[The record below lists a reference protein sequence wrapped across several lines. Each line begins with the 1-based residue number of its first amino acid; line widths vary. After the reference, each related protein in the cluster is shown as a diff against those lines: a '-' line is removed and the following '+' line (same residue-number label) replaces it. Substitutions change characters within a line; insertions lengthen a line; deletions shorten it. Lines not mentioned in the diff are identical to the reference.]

1 MNELKRISG
10 NLVLSVI
17 VVVVVLMLFIPL
29 PTGIV
34 DILIILNIVA
44 AISVILVAISAPDA
58 LGFSTFPTVLLILTV
73 FRIAITI
80 STARLIL
87 GGDNDVPYP
96 ETLDRA
102 GGMIRLMGEF
112 VGGNNIVVGAIIFLL
127 LILVQ
132 LLVVT
137 RGAERVSEVA
147 ARFTLDAMP
156 GKQMAID
163 ADLNS
168 GIIDE
173 AEARKRRRDV
183 AREADF
189 YGSMDGASKFVKGDN
204 IVGILSTAIIIIGG
218 LIIGSLAGVEN
229 SVQVFVILAIGDGL
243 SSQIPALLIS
253 TATGII
259 VTKAATD
266 ETLGA
271 DVAKQFT
278 REPYI
283 LLVGGGTLI
292 LLSFLPRAPGFTMWV
307 IGLALIAMG
316 ILQIRSRKKAD
327 IGPLIEPIEEE
338 AQETRKMENVVNLL
352 QVDPIELLFG
362 YGIIP
367 LAEPSQGG
375 DLLDRVVMLR
385 RQCATEMGLIVPVV
399 RMRDDIRFANNE
411 YAIRIKGN
419 EVARGEIILDH
430 YLAMNPGTVEE
441 DIIGIDTIEPAFGL
455 PAKWIS
461 GREREKA
468 ELYGYTIVDPPSV
481 IATHLT
487 EVVRSHAHELL
498 GRQQTQVL
506 VDTLRQAQPSLVE
519 DIVPKLFSLGE
530 VQKLLSN
537 LLREGISIRD
547 MATIIE
553 TMGDYGVNTR
563 DADML
568 TEYVRQALKR
578 TITAKYAPDG
588 KVHVISLAPEL
599 ENKILE
605 SIRQTEH
612 GSYVALDADEIQRVF
627 GSVRS
632 AVERVQNLG
641 IAPVVLCSPVVRFHF
656 KRMVEGLAPDLVVL
670 SYNELLQNVD
680 IQADGMVTL

>member
-1 MNELKRISG
+1 MEMKKITG

-17 VVVVVLMLFIPL
+17 IVMVVLMIFVPL
-29 PTGIV
+29 PLV
-34 DILIILNIVA
+34 LIDVFITLNIVA
-44 AISVILVAISAPDA
+44 AITVILVAVSSPDA

-80 STARLIL
+80 STARRILLPLLPGEELTQNKAGNLI
-87 GGDNDVPYP
+87 GVFGQ
-96 ETLDRA
+96 
-102 GGMIRLMGEF
+102 F
-112 VGGNNIVVGAIIFLL
+112 VGGGSLAVGVVIFIL

-132 LLVVT
+132 LIVVT

-168 GIIDE
+168 GVIDE
-173 AEARKRRRDV
+173 AEARRRRTNV

-204 IVGILSTAIIIIGG
+204 ILGIISTAAIVIGG
-218 LIIGSLAGVEN
+218 LVTFGLNADIA
-229 SVQVFVILAIGDGL
+229 ILAIGDGL

-253 TATGII
+253 FATGLI

-266 ETLGA
+266 ETLGS

-283 LLVGGGTLI
+283 LMVGGSVVL
-292 LLSFLPRAPGFTMWV
+292 LLSLIPGTPKIVMIPMGAALIV
-307 IGLALIAMG
+307 IGIM
-316 ILQIRSRKKAD
+316 QTRSRKNA
-327 IGPLIEPIEEE
+327 LVTEPAETVEAE
-338 AQETRKMENVVNLL
+338 AQETRKMENVVSLL

-375 DLLDRVVMLR
+375 DLLDRVVMIR
-385 RQCATEMGLIVPVV
+385 RQCATEMGLIVPVI

-411 YAIRIKGN
+411 YSIKIKGN
-419 EVARGEIILDH
+419 EVAHGEIVLDH
-430 YLAMNPGTVEE
+430 YLAMNPGTTEE
-441 DIIGIDTIEPAFGL
+441 EIIGIDTIEPAFGL
-455 PAKWIS
+455 PAKWVS
-461 GREREKA
+461 AREREKA

-487 EVVRSHAHELL
+487 EVVRTHAHELL
-498 GRQQTQVL
+498 GRQQVQVL
-506 VDTLRQAQPSLVE
+506 VENLKQIQPSLV
-519 DIVPKLFSLGE
+519 DDVIPKLFTLGE
-530 VQKLLSN
+530 LQKILAN

-547 MATIIE
+547 MSTVIE
-553 TMGDYGVNTR
+553 TMGDYGGITR

-578 TITAKYAPDG
+578 TITAKFAPDG
-588 KVHVISLAPEL
+588 KIHVITITPEL

-612 GSYVALDADEIQRVF
+612 GSYVALDAEEIQKVF
-627 GSVRS
+627 GSVRA
-632 AVERVQNLG
+632 AVERVQGLG

-656 KRMVEGLAPDLVVL
+656 KRMVEALAPDLAVL
-670 SYNELLQNVD
+670 SYNELLQNID

>member
-1 MNELKRISG
+1 MELKRISG

-17 VVVVVLMLFIPL
+17 VVMVVLMLFVQL
-29 PTGIV
+29 PTA
-34 DILIILNIVA
+34 LIDVLITLNIVA
-44 AISVILVAISAPDA
+44 AITVILVSISAPDA

-87 GGDNDVPYP
+87 GGDNTVPYP
-96 ETLDRA
+96 QTLDRA
-102 GGMIRLMGEF
+102 GSMIRLMGEF
-112 VGGNNIVVGAIIFLL
+112 VGGNDIVVGTIIFLL

-132 LLVVT
+132 LLVIT

-173 AEARKRRRDV
+173 TEARKRRRDV

-204 IVGILSTAIIIIGG
+204 IVGIITTAIIVIGG
-218 LIIGSLAGVEN
+218 LIIGSLAGMDNVAE
-229 SVQVFVILAIGDGL
+229 VFVILAIGDGL

-266 ETLGA
+266 ESLGT
-271 DVAKQFT
+271 DVARQFT

-283 LLVGGGTLI
+283 LFVAAGVII
-292 LLSFLPRAPGFTMWV
+292 LLSFLPGAPTFQMWL
-307 IGLALIAMG
+307 IGIALIVMG
-316 ILQIRSRKKAD
+316 VLQIRSAKKK
-327 IGPLIEPIEEE
+327 EEAATPAEAVEAE
-338 AQETRKMENVVNLL
+338 AQETRKMENVVTLL

-375 DLLDRVVMLR
+375 DLLDRVVMIR
-385 RQCATEMGLIVPVV
+385 RQCATEMGLIVPVI

-411 YAIRIKGN
+411 YSIKIKGN
-419 EVARGEIILDH
+419 EVAHGEIVLDH

-441 DIIGIDTIEPAFGL
+441 EIIGIDTVEPAFGL

-461 GREREKA
+461 AKEREKA

-487 EVVRSHAHELL
+487 EIVRTHAHELL
-498 GRQQTQVL
+498 GRQQV
-506 VDTLRQAQPSLVE
+506 QALIDNLKQNQTSLVE
-519 DIVPKLFSLGE
+519 DVIPKIFSLGE
-530 VQKLLSN
+530 VQKVLGN
-537 LLREGISIRD
+537 LLREGVSIRD
-547 MATIIE
+547 MGTIIE
-553 TMGDYGVNTR
+553 TMGDYGSVTR
-563 DADML
+563 DSDML

-578 TITAKYAPDG
+578 TITAKFAPEG
-588 KVHVISLAPEL
+588 KIHVVTLAPEL
-599 ENKILE
+599 ENKILD

-627 GSVRS
+627 ASVRA
-632 AVERVQNLG
+632 AVEKVQSLG

-656 KRMVEGLAPDLVVL
+656 KRMVEGLAPDLAVL
-670 SYNELLQNVD
+670 SYNELLQNID

>member
-1 MNELKRISG
+1 MDLKRISG

-17 VVVVVLMLFIPL
+17 VVLAVLLLIIPL
-29 PTGIV
+29 DTTLI
-34 DILIILNIVA
+34 DILITVNIAA
-44 AISVILVAISAPDA
+44 AITVILVSISAKDA

-73 FRIAITI
+73 FRTAINI
-80 STARLIL
+80 STTRQILGNNGYAGDLIL
-87 GGDNDVPYP
+87 TFGQ
-96 ETLDRA
+96 
-102 GGMIRLMGEF
+102 F
-112 VGGNNIVVGAIIFLL
+112 VGRGDVVIGSIIFLL

-168 GIIDE
+168 GVIDE
-173 AEARKRRRDV
+173 TEARKRRRDV

-204 IVGILSTAIIIIGG
+204 ILGILTTAINIIGG
-218 LIIGSLAGVEN
+218 LIISATRGGASYETYIIA
-229 SVQVFVILAIGDGL
+229 SIGDGL
-243 SSQIPALLIS
+243 ASQIPALLIS

-266 ETLGA
+266 DTLGL
-271 DVAKQFT
+271 DIAKQFT
-278 REPYI
+278 REAYI
-283 LLVGGGTLI
+283 PMVSGFVVL
-292 LLSFLPRAPGFTMWV
+292 LLSFIPNMPTFTMWL
-307 IGLALIAMG
+307 IGGSLITMG
-316 ILQIRSRKKAD
+316 VMLIRAQRREETA
-327 IGPLIEPIEEE
+327 PPVETAEEE
-338 AQETRKMENVVNLL
+338 AQETRKMENVVSLL

-375 DLLDRVVMLR
+375 DLLDRVVMIR
-385 RQCATEMGLIVPVV
+385 RQCATEMGLIVPVI

-411 YAIRIKGN
+411 YSIKIKGN
-419 EVARGEIILDH
+419 EVAHGEIVLDH
-430 YLAMNPGTVEE
+430 YLAMNPGTAEE
-441 DIIGIDTIEPAFGL
+441 EIIGIDTVEPAFGL
-455 PAKWIS
+455 PAKWITAK
-461 GREREKA
+461 EREKA

-487 EVVRSHAHELL
+487 EVVRAHAHELL
-498 GRQQTQVL
+498 GRQQV
-506 VDTLRQAQPSLVE
+506 QALIDNLKQSQASLVE
-519 DIVPKLFSLGE
+519 DVIPKMFTLGE
-530 VQKLLSN
+530 VQKVLAN
-537 LLREGISIRD
+537 LLREGVSIRD
-547 MATIIE
+547 MGTIIE
-553 TMGDYGVNTR
+553 TMGDYGGVTR
-563 DADML
+563 DSDML

-578 TITAKYAPDG
+578 TVTAKYAPEG
-588 KVHVISLAPEL
+588 KIHVITLAPEL

-612 GSYVALDADEIQRVF
+612 GSYVALDADEIQSVF
-627 GSVRS
+627 GSVRA
-632 AVERVQNLG
+632 AVERVQGLG

-656 KRMVEGLAPDLVVL
+656 KRMVEGLAPDLSVL
-670 SYNELLQNVD
+670 SYNELLQNID
-680 IQADGMVTL
+680 IQADGMVSL

>member
-1 MNELKRISG
+1 LELKRISG

-17 VVVVVLMLFIPL
+17 VVMVVLMLFVPL
-29 PTGIV
+29 APALV
-34 DILIILNIVA
+34 DILITLNIVA
-44 AISVILVAISAPDA
+44 AITVILVSISAQDA
-58 LGFSTFPTVLLILTV
+58 LGFSTFPTVLLILTL

-87 GGDNDVPYP
+87 QGDNTLGYP
-96 ETLDRA
+96 DTLNRA
-102 GGMIRLMGEF
+102 GSMIRLMGEF
-112 VGGNNIVVGAIIFLL
+112 VGGNDIVVGTIIFLL

-168 GIIDE
+168 GVIDE
-173 AEARKRRRDV
+173 AEARKRRTNV

-204 IVGILSTAIIIIGG
+204 ILGIISTAIIVIGG
-218 LIIGSLAGVEN
+218 LIIGFMSGMEN
-229 SVQVFVILAIGDGL
+229 PAQVFVILAIGDGL
-243 SSQIPALLIS
+243 SSQIPAMLIS
-253 TATGII
+253 AATGVI

-266 ETLGA
+266 DSLGM
-271 DVAKQFT
+271 DVARQFT

-283 LLVGGGTLI
+283 LFVGGGVIL
-292 LLSFLPRAPGFTMWV
+292 LLSFLPGAPRIQMWLIG
-307 IGLALIAMG
+307 IGLVVLG
-316 ILQIRSRKKAD
+316 LLQIRARKKQAEAVPP
-327 IGPLIEPIEEE
+327 GETVEAE
-338 AQETRKMENVVNLL
+338 AQETRKMENVVSLL

-375 DLLDRVVMLR
+375 DLLDRVVMIR
-385 RQCATEMGLIVPVV
+385 RQCATEMGLIVPVI

-411 YAIRIKGN
+411 YSIKIKGN
-419 EVARGEIILDH
+419 EVARGEIVLDH
-430 YLAMNPGTVEE
+430 YLAMNPGTVDEE
-441 DIIGIDTIEPAFGL
+441 IIGIDTIEPAFGL

-461 GREREKA
+461 SREREKA

-487 EVVRSHAHELL
+487 EIVRTHAHELL
-498 GRQQTQVL
+498 GRQQVQAL
-506 VDTLRQAQPSLVE
+506 VDNLKQAQPSLVE
-519 DIVPKLFSLGE
+519 DVIPKMFTLGE
-530 VQKLLSN
+530 LQKILAN
-537 LLREGISIRD
+537 LLREGVSIRD
-547 MATIIE
+547 MSTIVE
-553 TMGDYGVNTR
+553 TMGDYGGITR
-563 DADML
+563 DSDML

-578 TITAKYAPDG
+578 TITAKFAPEG
-588 KVHVISLAPEL
+588 KVHVITIAPEL

-612 GSYVALDADEIQRVF
+612 GSYVALDANEIQTVF
-627 GSVRS
+627 ASVRG
-632 AVERVQNLG
+632 AVERVQSLG

-670 SYNELLQNVD
+670 SYNELMQNID
-680 IQADGMVTL
+680 IQADGMVSL

>member
-1 MNELKRISG
+1 MELKRISG

-17 VVVVVLMLFIPL
+17 VIMVVLALFIPL
-29 PTGIV
+29 RTFMV
-34 DILIILNIVA
+34 DILITLNIVA
-44 AISVILVAISAPDA
+44 AVTVILVSISAQDA

-87 GGDNDVPYP
+87 TPLEPGEVVTRNK
-96 ETLDRA
+96 A
-102 GGMIRLMGEF
+102 GNLIGVFGEF
-112 VGGNNIVVGAIIFLL
+112 VGQGNVALGAVIFIL

-168 GIIDE
+168 GVIDE

-204 IVGILSTAIIIIGG
+204 ILGILATAAIIIGG
-218 LIIGSLAGVEN
+218 LITFGFN
-229 SVQVFVILAIGDGL
+229 SDIIILAIGDGL

-283 LLVGGGTLI
+283 MFIAGGLVI
-292 LLSFLPRAPGFTMWV
+292 LLSLIPGMPRMVMWT
-307 IGLALIAMG
+307 IGLTLATLG
-316 ILQIRSRKKAD
+316 ILQMRARRKAETVL
-327 IGPLIEPIEEE
+327 PAETIEEE
-338 AQETRKMENVVNLL
+338 AQETRKMENVVSLL

-375 DLLDRVVMLR
+375 DLLDRVVMIR
-385 RQCATEMGLIVPVV
+385 RQCATEMGLIVPVI

-411 YAIRIKGN
+411 YSIKIKGN
-419 EVARGEIILDH
+419 EVAHGEIVLDH
-430 YLAMNPGTVEE
+430 FLAMNPGTAEE
-441 DIIGIDTIEPAFGL
+441 EIIGIDTVEPAFGL

-461 GREREKA
+461 AREREKA

-487 EVVRSHAHELL
+487 EVVRTHAHELL
-498 GRQQTQVL
+498 GRQQVQVL
-506 VDTLRQAQPSLVE
+506 VDNIKQNQPSLVE
-519 DIVPKLFSLGE
+519 DVIPKMFSLGE
-530 VQKLLSN
+530 LQKILAN
-537 LLREGISIRD
+537 LLREGVSIRD
-547 MATIIE
+547 MSTIIE
-553 TMGDYGVNTR
+553 TMGDYGSMTR
-563 DADML
+563 DSDML

-578 TITAKYAPDG
+578 TITNKYAPEG
-588 KVHVISLAPEL
+588 KIHVITLAPEL

-612 GSYVALDADEIQRVF
+612 GSYVALDADEIQTVF
-627 GSVRS
+627 GSVRT
-632 AVERVQNLG
+632 AVERVQGLG

-670 SYNELLQNVD
+670 SYNELMQNID
-680 IQADGMVTL
+680 IQADGMVSL